1 MKMKVPDSILPLF
14 KGRGKHCSRAMFDHG
29 QDRLSHIPGTG
40 WKNHFVAAAGEFVG
54 TFMFLFL
61 AFTGTSVAHVP
72 NSRPSDIGAIAPPET
87 GSNPAQLL
95 YIALCFGSSLAINV
109 WLFYRISGGLFN
121 PCVTLGL
128 FLIDGLPWKRAS
140 VIFVA
145 QMVAA
150 MVSAVVV
157 DKLFPSPLAVTT
169 TLGAGT
175 NMAQGVFIEAFLTF
189 ELVFTIFML
198 AVEKHKA
205 TFLAPIGIGLAL
217 FIAELAGV
225 YYTGGS
231 LNPARS
237 FGPAV
242 ASRDFPREHWIYWV
256 GPTMGTLAAV
266 GFYVFVKKLDYED
279 VNPGQDRD
287 PDETVVTI
295 HNAADGTSEQQA
307 TSDLVVQM
315 EPAEGL
321 SPVVRRALQG

>member
-14 KGRGKHCSRAMFDHG
+14 KGRGKHRSRAMFDHD
-29 QDRLSHIPGTG
+29 QDRLTHIPGIG
-40 WKNHFVAAAGEFVG
+40 RKNHFVAAAGEFVG

-61 AFTGTSVAHVP
+61 AFTGTSVP
-72 NSRPSDIGAIAPPET
+72 NSRPSEIGAIVPPET

-95 YIALCFGSSLAINV
+95 YIALCFGSSLAIN
-109 WLFYRISGGLFN
+109 
-121 PCVTLGL
+121 
-128 FLIDGLPWKRAS
+128 KRAA

-157 DKLFPSPLAVTT
+157 DKLFPSLLAVAT

-175 NMAQGVFIEAFLTF
+175 NMAQGVFIEAFLAF

-198 AVEKHKA
+198 AVEKHKQ
-205 TFLAPIGIGLAL
+205 LSSPIGIGLAL
-217 FIAELAGV
+217 FIAELA
-225 YYTGGS
+225 
-231 LNPARS
+231 
-237 FGPAV
+237 
-242 ASRDFPREHWIYWV
+242 
-256 GPTMGTLAAV
+256 TLV

-287 PDETVVTI
+287 PDETIVTI
-295 HNAADGTSEQQA
+295 HNAADGTGEQQA
-307 TSDLVVQM
+307 TLDLVVQM

-321 SPVVRRALQG
+321 SPVVRRALQGRLEAMLERRSESGRDIGRSLGSSTK